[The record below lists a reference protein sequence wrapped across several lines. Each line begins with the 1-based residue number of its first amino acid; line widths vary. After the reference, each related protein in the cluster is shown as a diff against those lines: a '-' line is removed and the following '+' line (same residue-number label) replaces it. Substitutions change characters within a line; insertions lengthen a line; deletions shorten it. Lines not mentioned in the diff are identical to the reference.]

1 MYHAKEY
8 TSLVIG
14 KLEPLDFEFKNFKM
28 SSGKKLFALTNMGD
42 PYNLILIL
50 WWRWMESTSCSL
62 PRQHWFGEGYHSF
75 LHFPRSILGKIFQ
88 FPPYL
93 KVAQLQFTWIGI
105 FFDLYDDF
113 LLFAK
118 IALVC

>member
-1 MYHAKEY
+1 MYHAKEW

-14 KLEPLDFEFKNFKM
+14 KLELLDFEFKIFQNIIRR
-28 SSGKKLFALTNMGD
+28 KLFDLTNMGD

-75 LHFPRSILGKIFQ
+75 LHFPQSILGKIFKLKK
-88 FPPYL
+88 FL
-93 KVAQLQFTWIGI
+93 KVTNNLFEGHSTRIYMGSI
-105 FFDLYDDF
+105 FFRPL
-113 LLFAK
+113 
-118 IALVC
+118 